1 MITLVLGGT
10 RSGKSTLAESWMPK
24 GGLYIATAEILDAEM
39 KARIDSHV
47 TRRGTNWQTLEAPLD
62 LAQALHLHDRPAL
75 VDCLTLWV
83 SNLLLAGRDATREV
97 EDVIAALK
105 ARRADTI
112 LVSNEVGLGIVPDN
126 ALARDFRD
134 GAGIVNQK
142 IAAMADRVVF
152 VAAGLPLVLKG
163 ALSEKFP

>member
-10 RSGKSTLAESWMPK
+10 RSGKSALAESLVPE

-47 TRRGTNWQTLEAPLD
+47 ARRGTTWQTLEAPFD
-62 LAQALHLHDRPAL
+62 LAQALRHQDMPTL

-83 SNLLLAGRDATREV
+83 SNLLLAGRDATLEV
-97 EDVIAALK
+97 ADVIEALK
-105 ARRADTI
+105 SRHSDTV

-134 GAGIVNQK
+134 RAGIVNQK

-152 VAAGLPLVLKG
+152 VAAGLPMVLKG
-163 ALSEKFP
+163 SL